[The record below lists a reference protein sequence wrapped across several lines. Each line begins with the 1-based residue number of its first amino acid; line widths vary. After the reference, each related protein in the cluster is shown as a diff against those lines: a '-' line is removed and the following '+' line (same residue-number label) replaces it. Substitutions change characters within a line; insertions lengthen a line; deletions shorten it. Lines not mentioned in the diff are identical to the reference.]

1 MKKPA
6 PRRGR
11 GIKTGSSARVA
22 KQPGPPRLRA
32 NRRVNAVRGSQRS
45 RASRAMPGPAGD
57 TLQGELS
64 GLRKEVERV
73 AASVKEAIQKIERLA
88 LAVADL
94 HDDVADLQASLGDG
108 EVEYGPVE
116 EDNSEMGEG
125 HA

>member
-1 MKKPA
+1 MKTVSSARVAQHSA

-11 GIKTGSSARVA
+11 GGRPA
-22 KQPGPPRLRA
+22 KAGALR
-32 NRRVNAVRGSQRS
+32 R
-45 RASRAMPGPAGD
+45 PAAD
-57 TLQGELS
+57 PLQGELS
-64 GLRKEVERV
+64 TLRDDLDRV
-73 AASVKEAIQKIERLA
+73 AANVKEAIQKIERLT

>member
-22 KQPGPPRLRA
+22 PPPAPPRLRGS
-32 NRRVNAVRGSQRS
+32 RVTAVRGIQRS
-45 RASRAMPGPAGD
+45 SGSRAVQGPAVA
-57 TLQGELS
+57 LQRELS
-64 GLRKEVERV
+64 ALRKDVERV
-73 AASVKEAIQKIERLA
+73 TANVKEAIQKIERLI

>member
-1 MKKPA
+1 MKTVSSPRVAQQPA

-11 GIKTGSSARVA
+11 GSQRA
-22 KQPGPPRLRA
+22 K
-32 NRRVNAVRGSQRS
+32 AVRGSQRPS
-45 RASRAMPGPAGD
+45 GPRALHGPAAD
-57 TLQGELS
+57 SLQGELS
-64 GLRKEVERV
+64 AVRDEVGRV
-73 AASVKEAIQKIERLA
+73 AANVKAAIQKLDRLMI
-88 LAVADL
+88 AVADL